1 MILIIDTNIFE
12 KIIIMYYLVKL
23 KWKQPK
29 EETDEMQKFSKQFL
43 VEALSV
49 AEAEIKFAGWVPAN
63 YQDAVVEEVKQTKIV
78 NLHTDGASETY
89 WLVKLMDDSDGRS
102 KPQSFL
108 IVLNGMNLDEVN
120 KKLRTNY
127 AMQDIESVQKFKPVI
142 DDDLTSIIPILT
154 K

>member
-1 MILIIDTNIFE
+1 
-12 KIIIMYYLVKL
+12 MYYLVKL

>member
-1 MILIIDTNIFE
+1 
-12 KIIIMYYLVKL
+12 MYYLVKL

-29 EETDEMQKFSKQFL
+29 EETDEVQKYSKQFL

-49 AEAEIKFAGWVPAN
+49 AEAEIKFASWVPAN

-89 WLVKLMDDSDGRS
+89 WLIKLMDDSDGRS

-108 IVLNGMNLDEVN
+108 TVLNGMNLDEVN
-120 KKLRTNY
+120 RKLRTSY
-127 AMQDIESVQKFKPVI
+127 AMQDIESVQKFKPII
-142 DDDLTSIIPILT
+142 DDDLTSPTPIAT
-154 K
+154 KSTVE